1 MHFNMKHSCCAF
13 LQDFLQEMVDKDE
26 KIKSLREM
34 GFPEDEVDRAITI
47 CGNIS
52 LPFVDLIML

>member
-1 MHFNMKHSCCAF
+1 MKHSCCAF

-52 LPFVDLIML
+52 LQFVDLIML